1 MIIIIYIFIY
11 IIYNIYKY
19 INNKIKFRFFISK
32 YLTATTAT
40 PQHMKVWAKNKLS
53 FVTIVTHF
61 LSYIL
66 DTFV

>member
-40 PQHMKVWAKNKLS
+40 PQHMKVWAKK
-53 FVTIVTHF
+53 
-61 LSYIL
+61 
-66 DTFV
+66 